1 MADIKTRD
9 TVKGTIRTLD
19 KGRIAASRMKQAYIQ
34 TKDKAE
40 HSVEAEEHNETE
52 YASDRM
58 ESGTKRVTEETVH
71 QTKKAVHKGA
81 EKVKDKVE
89 QKIENRVKKKVEN
102 SAENTVKNSAER
114 ASKNAAKK
122 SAEKSIRAPTAQDGK
137 VFVLLRNLLQR
148 PLSNQLD
155 PQARQV

>member
-40 HSVEAEEHNETE
+40 HSVEAEERSETE

-81 EKVKDKVE
+81 ENVKDKVE
-89 QKIENRVKKKVEN
+89 QKIENRVKKKVELQKTLLRN
-102 SAENTVKNSAER
+102 PQRNLSEL
-114 ASKNAAKK
+114 
-122 SAEKSIRAPTAQDGK
+122 PTAPDGK

-148 PLSNQLD
+148 PLSNQPD
-155 PQARQV
+155 PQARQP

>member
-58 ESGTKRVTEETVH
+58 ESGTKRVTEETVR
-71 QTKKAVHKGA
+71 QTKRLSTKA
-81 EKVKDKVE
+81 
-89 QKIENRVKKKVEN
+89 QKR
-102 SAENTVKNSAER
+102 
-114 ASKNAAKK
+114 SK
-122 SAEKSIRAPTAQDGK
+122 IRLSRRLRTGLRRRSKTA
-137 VFVLLRNLLQR
+137 LRIQ
-148 PLSNQLD
+148 
-155 PQARQV
+155 

>member
-58 ESGTKRVTEETVH
+58 ESGTKRVTEETVR
-71 QTKKAVHKGA
+71 QTKKVYHDILNLYT
-81 EKVKDKVE
+81 EVE
-89 QKIENRVKKKVEN
+89 TKKKM
-102 SAENTVKNSAER
+102 KLFGR
-114 ASKNAAKK
+114 
-122 SAEKSIRAPTAQDGK
+122 
-137 VFVLLRNLLQR
+137 
-148 PLSNQLD
+148 
-155 PQARQV
+155 

>member
-1 MADIKTRD
+1 LKGGNYLADIKTRD

-40 HSVEAEEHNETE
+40 HSIEAEEHSETE

-58 ESGTKRVTEETVH
+58 ESGTKRATEETVH

-81 EKVKDKVE
+81 EKVKD
-89 QKIENRVKKKVEN
+89 NYGYLLKK
-102 SAENTVKNSAER
+102 
-114 ASKNAAKK
+114 
-122 SAEKSIRAPTAQDGK
+122 
-137 VFVLLRNLLQR
+137 NLY
-148 PLSNQLD
+148 NEEYD
-155 PQARQV
+155 K

>member
-58 ESGTKRVTEETVH
+58 ESGTKRVTEETVCPPR
-71 QTKKAVHKGA
+71 KNR
-81 EKVKDKVE
+81 
-89 QKIENRVKKKVEN
+89 QKTYAKNRMKRMTN
-102 SAENTVKNSAER
+102 
-114 ASKNAAKK
+114 
-122 SAEKSIRAPTAQDGK
+122 II
-137 VFVLLRNLLQR
+137 
-148 PLSNQLD
+148 
-155 PQARQV
+155 

>member
-40 HSVEAEEHNETE
+40 HSVEPEEHNETE

-58 ESGTKRVTEETVH
+58 ESGTKRVAEETVH
-71 QTKKAVHKGA
+71 QTKKVVNKGA

-89 QKIENRVKKKVEN
+89 RKIEDRVKKKVEN
-102 SAENTVKNSAER
+102 KAENTVK
-114 ASKNAAKK
+114 
-122 SAEKSIRAPTAQDGK
+122 
-137 VFVLLRNLLQR
+137 
-148 PLSNQLD
+148 
-155 PQARQV
+155 